1 MWLREHKD
9 FNCKPDSRFEVQI
22 WSLSLLITIYRE
34 SPIIIISRSLVLK
47 LWNWRL
53 TRLKSLSAFKMTRK
67 IDMTDNNYI
76 SWQRNR
82 EHWLSYNLK
91 ITYRK
96 YIRLAKDSCMTL
108 NDFHKTPSWLVMTY
122 TLLPHPFKGLTHNL
136 HKPSTWHL
144 TGLQMTCIHN
154 WQMAYKWL
162 AMTYGLDLIF
172 LWLTIKISHKWP
184 IHCW

>member
-1 MWLREHKD
+1 MRKLKFFSY
-9 FNCKPDSRFEVQI
+9 FNLERVQFPNEI
-22 WSLSLLITIYRE
+22 LDYRSVSVFLGKLKCMVSGLQNNKIENTFSLMI
-34 SPIIIISRSLVLK
+34 
-47 LWNWRL
+47 
-53 TRLKSLSAFKMTRK
+53 TRK

-108 NDFHKTPSWLVMTY
+108 NDFHKTPSWLVLTY

-162 AMTYGLDLIF
+162 AMTHL
-172 LWLTIKISHKWP
+172 
-184 IHCW
+184 